1 VTGWLIAFAYVAVG
15 VITYIRMVPVC
26 YRRRLAKEKES
37 YRDLGEQWARESAPI
52 MAGWR
57 AALWPYAVFHEL
69 VARRINAYAWR
80 PVEVEAERRK
90 RLQQDREDW
99 RGRSYDQSLPPDQ
112 RRMAADIV
120 TTLDD
125 ILRREAS

>member
-1 VTGWLIAFAYVAVG
+1 MIALLVIAAYVAIG
-15 VITYIRMVPVC
+15 VATYVRMLPVC
-26 YRRRLAKEKES
+26 YRRSLAKETSNYES
-37 YRDLGEQWARESAPI
+37 LSEQWARESAPL

-57 AALWPYAVFHEL
+57 ATLWPYAIFHEL

-80 PVEVEAERRK
+80 PVEEDAERRE
-90 RLQQDREDW
+90 RLKQDREDW
-99 RGRSYDQSLPPDQ
+99 RRRSYDHALPLEQ

-125 ILRREAS
+125 ILHREAS

>member
-1 VTGWLIAFAYVAVG
+1 
-15 VITYIRMVPVC
+15 
-26 YRRRLAKEKES
+26 
-37 YRDLGEQWARESAPI
+37 
-52 MAGWR
+52 
-57 AALWPYAVFHEL
+57 L